1 MACLAEFASWLRLC
15 PAWDNCSE
23 KKSELQRQKTD
34 VGRCW
39 GVAEFIVPASG
50 FHELLSYSKL
60 MCLVNTLFKKIT
72 VPPFIFRWIMYHA
85 HSQTISHWI
94 PPITCSGRCDFFLYY
109 RWENW
114 GSGKYSHFAHSL
126 LAQISKLSDSKACAF
141 SYHINLF
148 SKENKC
154 DSDESSP
161 ESIHLLFGLVAAS
174 LGTSIQ
180 ENGSTEGTPDFQAAS
195 CAQGLTVFFMRLSLD
210 ILFCVALTLSTPAIR
225 DTRTLLVPNF
235 IAVTTEQTRAELGEE
250 FFLPASVNNIIV
262 ELIFLLISIWF
273 WSCQKED
280 GKFDPYIAFFCS
292 EKYKIFPGFIYL
304 SHFPGGIFHGKQRM
318 NRFL

>member
-1 MACLAEFASWLRLC
+1 MSCLAEFASWLRLC
-15 PAWDNCSE
+15 PVWDNCSE

-39 GVAEFIVPASG
+39 GAAELIVPASG

-126 LAQISKLSDSKACAF
+126 LAQIPNCLIPKPVLFLTTSVCSQKRTSVILMKAALNLSICFLGLWQHPWGQAFRKMGVLKAHQTSKL
-141 SYHINLF
+141 
-148 SKENKC
+148 
-154 DSDESSP
+154 P
-161 ESIHLLFGLVAAS
+161 LV
-174 LGTSIQ
+174 LKG
-180 ENGSTEGTPDFQAAS
+180 
-195 CAQGLTVFFMRLSLD
+195 
-210 ILFCVALTLSTPAIR
+210 
-225 DTRTLLVPNF
+225 
-235 IAVTTEQTRAELGEE
+235 
-250 FFLPASVNNIIV
+250 
-262 ELIFLLISIWF
+262 
-273 WSCQKED
+273 
-280 GKFDPYIAFFCS
+280 
-292 EKYKIFPGFIYL
+292 
-304 SHFPGGIFHGKQRM
+304 
-318 NRFL
+318 